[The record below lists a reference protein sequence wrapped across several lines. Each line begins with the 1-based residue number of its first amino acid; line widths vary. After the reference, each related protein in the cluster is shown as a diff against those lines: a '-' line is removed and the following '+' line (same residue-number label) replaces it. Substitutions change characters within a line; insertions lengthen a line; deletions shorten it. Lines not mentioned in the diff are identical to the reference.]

1 MLTAAS
7 GCVYHVGY
15 CGRSSSGRAVG
26 RVIRKSAAEGHGQ
39 AAEGRSVIDTEGA
52 TNANA

>member
-15 CGRSSSGRAVG
+15 CGRSSSG